1 MNYIGSKNKLS
12 TFIKD
17 TVYSVVGADLSDM
30 VFCDIFAGTG
40 IVGRVFKLEAKQIIS
55 NDFEYYSYVL
65 IRNYIGNHNPI
76 PDKDLLIKKLN
87 NLKPVEGFIYKNYC
101 LGGGTGRQYFSD
113 KNGKKI
119 DAIRQQIE
127 KWKINNAI
135 DENTFYFLLAS
146 LLESSDKIANTA
158 SVYGAYLKHLKKTAQ
173 KSLILEPADFETNGN
188 ENIVY
193 QEDSNELIK
202 NIKGDIL
209 YLDPPYNSRQYGAN
223 YHMLNTIAKYDT
235 FIPRGK
241 TGLRNYKRSA
251 YCSKSSV
258 RESFEELIKNARF
271 RYIFL
276 SYNNE
281 GLMSDDIV
289 KSVMEKYG
297 KYDLRTTGYQ
307 RFKADTDKNRNHK
320 ADKTEE
326 YLHILEKG

>member
-1 MNYIGSKNKLS
+1 
-12 TFIKD
+12 
-17 TVYSVVGADLSDM
+17 M

-55 NDFEYYSYVL
+55 NDFEYYSYIL

-113 KNGKKI
+113 ENGKKI
-119 DAIRQQIE
+119 DAVRQRIE
-127 KWKINNAI
+127 KWKIKNAI

-173 KSLILEPADFETNGN
+173 KPLILEPADFETNGN
-188 ENIVY
+188 EHIVY

-258 RESFEELIKNARF
+258 RESFEELIRNARF

-297 KYDLRTTGYQ
+297 KYNLKTTGYQ
-307 RFKADTDKNRNHK
+307 RFKADTDSNRNHK

-326 YLHILEKG
+326 YLHILVKG

>member
-12 TFIKD
+12 SFIKD
-17 TVYSVVGADLSDM
+17 TVYSVVGADLSEM

-55 NDFEYYSYVL
+55 NDFEYYSYIL

-76 PDKDLLIKKLN
+76 PDKDRLIKKLN
-87 NLKPVEGFIYKNYC
+87 NLMPVEGFIFKNYC
-101 LGGGTGRQYFSD
+101 FGGGTGRQYFSD
-113 KNGKKI
+113 ENGKKI
-119 DAIRQQIE
+119 DAVRQQIE
-127 KWKINNAI
+127 KWKINNTI
-135 DENTFYFLLAS
+135 DEDTFYFLLAS

-173 KSLILEPADFETNGN
+173 KSLILEPANFEINGN

-235 FIPRGK
+235 FVPRGK
-241 TGLRNYKRSA
+241 TGLRNYKRST
-251 YCSKSSV
+251 YCSKGSV
-258 RESFEELIKNARF
+258 RESFEELIRNARF

-281 GLMSDDIV
+281 GLMSADIV

-297 KYDLRTTGYQ
+297 RYDLKTTGYQ

-326 YLHILEKG
+326 YLHILIKG